1 MTDPISFAF
10 ASPRFKLPLLFAGQ
24 AQKEFAVNEAHAL
37 TDALLHLA
45 VEGEAMDPPP
55 APTEGDCWVV
65 GTSATGDWTGHD
77 GEIAC
82 YEAGTWLFVA
92 PRDGLRA
99 FNRGAGQD
107 WRYAA
112 GWHVASTVVEPA
124 GGTTIDMEAR
134 VAISAIIQALEA
146 GGILPQS

>member
-1 MTDPISFAF
+1 M
-10 ASPRFKLPLLFAGQ
+10 LAGQ

-45 VEGEAMDPPP
+45 VEGEALDPPAAP
-55 APTEGDCWVV
+55 AEGDCWLV
-65 GTSATGDWTGHD
+65 GTPGTGDWAGHD

-82 YEAGTWLFVA
+82 RQAGTWLFVS

-99 FNRGAGQD
+99 FNRATGQD

-112 GWHVASTVVEPA
+112 GWHVASTVADPS
-124 GGTTIDMEAR
+124 GGTTIDAEAR
-134 VAISAIIQALEA
+134 TAISAIIQALKA
-146 GGILPQS
+146 AGILPQS